1 MNDLVI
7 QHLGEGFGMASRQSL
22 ISMAEDSFPL
32 AKEEMRRHVPDLVEV
47 RRVGAEAAIVETGG
61 TTAPELAALV
71 RRTPMLFTR
80 HITAVVA
87 EFDPASANPAEADFA
102 SVVDAVD
109 AAIRELTGEP
119 EVSLQI
125 WASGKVH
132 YEFNRHEAWQRAAQ
146 LLSDRGHQVSRAGS
160 PVAVSIC
167 YTPKTAVVGVNRVED
182 SLSSWPGGEIRL
194 SRSPEQVSRAEFK
207 LEELFKTYDFPPDL
221 GEYALDFGAAP
232 GGWTRILAGRGF
244 HTTAVDPGDLDPR
257 VLRLPSV
264 YHARTTA
271 GNFLRSNREGF
282 DLIVNDMK
290 MSPARSSRLMVD
302 ALPRLEFGGF
312 AITTLK
318 TGDRGVLPQIE
329 ESFAILHQ
337 GYDIVFARQL
347 RHNRNEVTLV
357 LRSQTR

>member
-1 MNDLVI
+1 
-7 QHLGEGFGMASRQSL
+7 MASGRSL

-47 RRVGAEAAIVETGG
+47 RRVGAEAAIVETEG
-61 TTAPELAALV
+61 TTAKGLSELV

-80 HITAVVA
+80 HVTNVVA
-87 EFDPASANPAEADFA
+87 EFDPASANAAEADLA
-102 SVVDAVD
+102 SVVDQID
-109 AAIRELTGEP
+109 AEIRETTNEP
-119 EVSLQI
+119 AIALQL
-125 WASGKVH
+125 WQSGKVH
-132 YEFNRHEAWQRAAQ
+132 YEFNRQEAWQRAAQ
-146 LLSDRGHQVSRAGS
+146 LLSDRGYQVSRAGNA
-160 PVAVSIC
+160 VAVSVC
-167 YTPKTAVVGVNRVED
+167 YTPKTAVVGVNRVAD

-207 LEELFKTYDFPPDL
+207 LEELFKVYEFPADL
-221 GEYALDFGAAP
+221 GEYALDYGAAP
-232 GGWTRILAGRGF
+232 GGWTRILADRGF

-271 GNFLRSNREGF
+271 GNFLRNNREGF

-290 MSPARSSRLMVD
+290 MSPTRSSRLMVD
-302 ALPRLEFGGF
+302 SLHLLEPQGF

-329 ESFAILHQ
+329 QSFAILRE
-337 GYDIVFARQL
+337 GYDIEFARQL
-347 RHNRNEVTLV
+347 RHNRNEVTVV
-357 LRSQTR
+357 LRKQR

>member
-1 MNDLVI
+1 
-7 QHLGEGFGMASRQSL
+7 MASRQSL

-32 AKEEMRRHVPDLVEV
+32 AREEMRRHVPDLVEV
-47 RRVGAEAAIVETGG
+47 RRVGAEAAIVETEG
-61 TTAPELAALV
+61 TTAKDLAELV

-87 EFDPASANPAEADFA
+87 EFDPVDADPA
-102 SVVDAVD
+102 SVIDALD
-109 AAIRELTGEP
+109 AAIRELASGP
-119 EVSLQI
+119 EIALQM
-125 WASGKVH
+125 WVSGKVH
-132 YEFNRHEAWQRAAQ
+132 YAFNRHEAWQRAAQ
-146 LLSDRGHQVSRAGS
+146 LLSERGYEVSRAGS

-167 YTPKTAVVGVNRVED
+167 YTPKTAVVGVNRVAD

-207 LEELFKTYDFPPDL
+207 LEELFQTYDFPADL

-232 GGWTRILAGRGF
+232 GGWTRILASRGF

-257 VLRLPSV
+257 VLQLPNV

-290 MSPARSSRLMVD
+290 MNPARSSRLMVD
-302 ALPRLEFGGF
+302 ALPRLEFGGL

-318 TGDRGVLPQIE
+318 TGDRGVLPQIQ

-357 LRSQTR
+357 LRSQPR